1 MVLPLVVA
9 VRIFVNPLSNVFQ
22 KLLTR
27 REAEPRFVICVTHA
41 VLALVCVPIVVVHR
55 PPVTLAFWVNIAIV
69 GVLTV
74 AGNALLVQAVK
85 VSDLSIL
92 GPVNAYKSVVSL
104 LPGMLLL
111 REFPG
116 PLGLAGIG
124 LIVAGSYFLVDKSV
138 SEPREN
144 ALVRFFRD
152 RGVQYRLAALVI
164 SATEAVF
171 LKKALLASSAVVTF
185 AWWAILGFVFAAPLV
200 VAVMGKAEIAEQV
213 GVARRSILV
222 SLSLVLTT
230 GVMQLCTIVAFAGFQ
245 VGYALA
251 LFQTSSLI
259 SVLLGHK
266 IFKEPNIVERL
277 VGSLVM
283 IAGAV
288 LIIMAR

>member
-1 MVLPLVVA
+1 MLLPLVVA
-9 VRIFVNPLSNVFQ
+9 VRILVNPLSNVFQ
-22 KLLTR
+22 KLLTQ
-27 REAEPRFVICVTHA
+27 REGDPLFIICVTHA

-55 PPVTLAFWVNIAIV
+55 PPVTGVFWVNIAIV

-85 VSDLSIL
+85 VSDLSVL

-104 LPGMLLL
+104 LPEMLLL

-124 LIVAGSYFLVDKSV
+124 LIVAGSYFLVDKKV

-171 LKKALLASSAVVTF
+171 LKKALLASSPLVTF
-185 AWWAILGFVFAAPLV
+185 ALWAILGFVFAAPLV
-200 VAVMGKAEIAEQV
+200 VVLMRKPEITEQLKI
-213 GVARRSILV
+213 ARHSLSI

-230 GVMQLCTIVAFAGFQ
+230 GLMQLCTIIAFAGFQ

-259 SVLLGHK
+259 SVLLGHR

>member
-1 MVLPLVVA
+1 MLLPLVV
-9 VRIFVNPLSNVFQ
+9 VTRILVNPLSNVFQ
-22 KLLTR
+22 KLLTQR
-27 REAEPRFVICVTHA
+27 HADPLFIICLTHA
-41 VLALVCVPIVVVHR
+41 WLSLLCLPLIFFHR
-55 PPVTLAFWVNIAIV
+55 PPPATDFWLNITIV

-85 VSDLSIL
+85 TSDLSLL

-111 REFPG
+111 REFPH
-116 PLGLAGIG
+116 PLGLAGIA
-124 LIVAGSYFLVDKSV
+124 LIVAGSYFLVDKKV
-138 SEPREN
+138 TEPREN

-171 LKKALLASSAVVTF
+171 LKKALLASSPLITF
-185 AWWAILGFVFAAPLV
+185 TFWALLGFAFAAPLV
-200 VAVMGKAEIAEQV
+200 ITITKREQITEQLTIARHS
-213 GVARRSILV
+213 APM
-222 SLSLVLTT
+222 SLPLVLTT
-230 GVMQLCTIVAFAGFQ
+230 GLMQLCTILAFAGFH

-251 LFQTSSLI
+251 LFQTSALI

-266 IFKEPNIVERL
+266 IFNEPNLLERL
-277 VGSLVM
+277 MGSSIM
-283 IAGAV
+283 IAGAI